1 MYGRKAIQAYGDDE
15 ENDIDPDNV
24 EEIDRENYFQI
35 GIDKSNVELISAS
48 GKQVKTR
55 PNICNIKHYVTRKD
69 DTIKAGQ
76 KKFPRS
82 SEKFH
87 SSTIKDDDE
96 NFQEPAIK
104 NLKLN
109 AEENHMKVMNIL
121 NSIVGEDYNYD
132 GVKTP
137 EKASKMLEPDDIRP
151 FGAPPSNL
159 KIVDGEVDKLNRND
173 DEIILETVVSKKDV
187 KNLFIPTN
195 RNWKIYHSLRYNRDI
210 KKRYPKFKN
219 GIMSEN
225 FSTERI
231 IGDGNCLFRCISKE
245 ICEDECHYHFLR
257 SECVRFMKNLAVV
270 HNILHSSPS
279 KNSNHLPK
287 YCQPNLSR
295 KK

>member
-1 MYGRKAIQAYGDDE
+1 MYGRKAIQVYGDDE

-35 GIDKSNVELISAS
+35 
-48 GKQVKTR
+48 
-55 PNICNIKHYVTRKD
+55 PM
-69 DTIKAGQ
+69 
-76 KKFPRS
+76 S

-109 AEENHMKVMNIL
+109 AEENHMK
-121 NSIVGEDYNYD
+121 DD

-159 KIVDGEVDKLNRND
+159 KIVDGEVNKLNRND
-173 DEIILETVVSKKDV
+173 DEIILETLVSKKDV

-195 RNWKIYHSLRYNRDI
+195 RNWKIYHSLRYNWDI

-257 SECVRFMKNLAVV
+257 SECVRFMKIQY
-270 HNILHSSPS
+270 HNSDYLMISIEETIQSC
-279 KNSNHLPK
+279 
-287 YCQPNLSR
+287 YGE
-295 KK
+295 